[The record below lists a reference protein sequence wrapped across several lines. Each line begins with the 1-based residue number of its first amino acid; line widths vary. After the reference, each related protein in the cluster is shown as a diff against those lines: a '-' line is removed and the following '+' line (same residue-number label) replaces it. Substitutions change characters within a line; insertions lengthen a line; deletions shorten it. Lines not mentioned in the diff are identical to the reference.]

1 MSYDLN
7 LIICFFEDYGKCGY
21 QIKYILGNINIMCSM
36 QTHLGVLLELK
47 GRGCRQMESYLLAQ
61 ERSWY
66 DFMLYCMSAGG
77 VMKRRC
83 LAIND

>member
-1 MSYDLN
+1 
-7 LIICFFEDYGKCGY
+7 
-21 QIKYILGNINIMCSM
+21 MCSM

-77 VMKRRC
+77 VMKRLC
-83 LAIND
+83 LAINDRAGILDIPH

>member
-1 MSYDLN
+1 
-7 LIICFFEDYGKCGY
+7 
-21 QIKYILGNINIMCSM
+21 MCSM

-77 VMKRRC
+77 VMKRLC